1 MNEGYVA
8 IIIGIIAF
16 LYGLYCLFRM
26 FAFRKWESTG
36 GTVLECYKTTRRE
49 NFQTFEDAEIKYEYE
64 VDGKTYRSS
73 VIKASGDISGDA
85 KKKGVSEIDN
95 LIAKY
100 PAGGSVTVYYN
111 PSIPKMACL
120 EQGGGEAM
128 FICLVFGPIAVLV
141 GYFFLL

>member
-49 NFQTFEDAEIKYEYE
+49 NFQTFEDAEITDIKCGYIRNGHSLFVKIYTNQDIWGCGEGVDATPGTYHYVCTLHENDMDGE
-64 VDGKTYRSS
+64 VIVR
-73 VIKASGDISGDA
+73 
-85 KKKGVSEIDN
+85 
-95 LIAKY
+95 
-100 PAGGSVTVYYN
+100 
-111 PSIPKMACL
+111 
-120 EQGGGEAM
+120 
-128 FICLVFGPIAVLV
+128 
-141 GYFFLL
+141 